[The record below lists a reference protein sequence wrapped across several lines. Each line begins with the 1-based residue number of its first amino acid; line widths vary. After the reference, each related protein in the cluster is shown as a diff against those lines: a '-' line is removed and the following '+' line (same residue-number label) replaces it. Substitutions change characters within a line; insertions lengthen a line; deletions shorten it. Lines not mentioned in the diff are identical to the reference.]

1 MFNYVTCLI
10 YNMKIHKIIC
20 IYFCFTFIIAQQEK
34 EINTPIFQWEYLTGT
49 STALIQRLSLQWLE
63 NRQKEQMIEIVSIS
77 KDPYSL
83 SFIEEILLR
92 RYKSTDF
99 VTADYVITI
108 TSSNE
113 KLVFTVTDV
122 NIYLHDIITNEAVK
136 KYELYEIKKSLKD
149 ASKKLAEQIILSE
162 KIFLDKLDK

>member
-1 MFNYVTCLI
+1 
-10 YNMKIHKIIC
+10 MKIHKIIC
-20 IYFCFTFIIAQQEK
+20 IYFCFTLIIAQQEK
-34 EINTPIFQWEYLTGT
+34 IKTPIFQWEYFTGT
-49 STALIQRLSLQWLE
+49 SNALIQRVSFQWLE
-63 NRQKEQMIEIVSIS
+63 NRQKEQMIEIVSVT
-77 KDPYSL
+77 KEPYSI

-113 KLVFTVTDV
+113 KLIFTVTDV
-122 NIYLHDIITNEAVK
+122 NIYLHDIITSVAVK
-136 KYELYEIKKSLKD
+136 KYELYEIKKSLKN

-162 KIFLDKLDK
+162 KKFLEKLDK